1 MQKNNNADPISSY
14 LLSGYTF
21 LILAV
26 MIWAGN
32 SVVGRLA
39 LDENVPPLALA
50 FWRWVLALFVFIA
63 LAGRQ
68 AWGLVPE
75 MRANAGYLVSFSL
88 VSVVGYNCTFFIA
101 LQKTTALQAT
111 LIQSI
116 LPVLVLLLGLL
127 IVKTPVTM
135 RQWLGVFF
143 SISGSLI
150 ILIRGEFA
158 VLQALEIR
166 EGDWWALAGVFVWAI
181 QSFMIRWKPESIP
194 ILPFMT
200 ILVVIGLAVLT
211 PLYIWETLTYKPM
224 PVSKNSL
231 LMVAYA
237 GIIAS
242 VGGTTMWNEGTW
254 RVGAAQAGYF
264 GNLYP
269 IFAGALAIIIL
280 GENPQWYHGVGA
292 LLVVIGI
299 WLAIF
304 DKRN

>member
-1 MQKNNNADPISSY
+1 MSNY
-14 LLSGYTF
+14 LLSGYAF

-26 MIWAGN
+26 TIWAGN

-39 LDENVPPLALA
+39 VDENVPPLALA
-50 FWRWVLALFVFIA
+50 FWRWVVALFIFIA

-68 AWGLVPE
+68 AWTLLPE

-88 VSVVGYNCTFFIA
+88 VSVVGYNCTFFTA

-116 LPVLVLLLGLL
+116 LPVLVLLLGL
-127 IVKTPVTM
+127 IIIKTPITI

-150 ILIRGEFA
+150 ILIRGELS
-158 VLQALEIR
+158 VLRGLEIR
-166 EGDWWALAGVFVWAI
+166 EGDWWALAGVFIWAI

-200 ILVVIGLAVLT
+200 ILVVIGLAVLA
-211 PLYIWETLTYKPM
+211 PLYIWETLAYKPM

-269 IFAGALAIIIL
+269 IFAGGLAILIL
-280 GENPQWYHGVGA
+280 GETPQWYHGVGA
-292 LLVVIGI
+292 LLVVTGI